1 MNEKIP
7 CFIMLHGYKRVTY
20 PVLYGEQQKKETLLV
35 RANRISCITPIT
47 SYTAPEGSSSVGE
60 FREVVDGSW
69 VELIDTET
77 GYMGAQEHIAFIC
90 RETPEEIMKMLMAEE
105 TKDED
110 AEV

>member
-1 MNEKIP
+1 MTEKIP

-20 PVLYGEQQKKETLLV
+20 PVMYGERQKKETILV

-47 SYTAPEGSSSVGE
+47 SYEAPKGASSLE
-60 FREVVDGSW
+60 ELQEVVNGSW

-90 RETPEEIMKMLMAEE
+90 RETPEEIMNMLMAEE
-105 TKDED
+105 NSED